1 MSRTV
6 SCGCTVV
13 FIVQW
18 ERFGGCKNNV
28 STQTHTH
35 KKKTANRTFAA
46 LVTQAADM
54 SSFIKKSKK
63 FIILG

>member
-28 STQTHTH
+28 STQTHTQ
-35 KKKTANRTFAA
+35 KKTANRTFAA